1 MSRITLA
8 SFVFVYGTAFAVPR
22 IAFAEER
29 PPCSEEADAVKNM
42 KTRDA
47 SLAYPKN
54 PSAKD
59 HLEAGRRAFGVQ
71 QFDKAIEEYTA
82 AGLADDAPLI
92 LYNLG
97 QTYRSAKEYGKA
109 IRQYELFLERGK
121 PGAEVRK
128 LVTCHIDTMKRELD
142 HAASTAPPTGPA
154 SEPSATQITPP
165 TSTTTSNDETSTD
178 TGTSTDAEPHGPS
191 RWTGKRKAAVGLAVG
206 GIAAVGVGTV
216 FAMQNRKYK
225 HDADKLCPS
234 TPCANAD
241 EANALSDRA
250 GTKATFANISFGV
263 GAGLA
268 VTAVVLWFVGAPS
281 PTSDSAE
288 SALVP
293 QITPTFSGIAYGGS
307 F

>member
-1 MSRITLA
+1 MSRITLV
-8 SFVFVYGTAFAVPR
+8 SFVLLCGTALAVPR

-128 LVTCHIDTMKRELD
+128 LVTCHIETMKRELD

-154 SEPSATQITPP
+154 SEPSAAQITPAP
-165 TSTTTSNDETSTD
+165 STSSNREDTTTISTGDEESQRIE
-178 TGTSTDAEPHGPS
+178 SS
-191 RWTGKRKAAVGLAVG
+191 RWTNKRKVAVGLAVG

-216 FAMQNRKYK
+216 FALQNRKYK
-225 HDADKLCPS
+225 DDADRLCPS
-234 TPCANAD
+234 TPCANAN

-250 GTKATFANISFGV
+250 GTKATFANISFGL

-268 VTAVVLWFVGAPS
+268 ATAVVLWFVGAPTATGS
-281 PTSDSAE
+281 NE
-288 SALVP
+288 SAFIP
-293 QITPTFSGIAYGGS
+293 QVSPTFSGIAYGGS

>member
-1 MSRITLA
+1 MTRIALALSVLTYGSTLA
-8 SFVFVYGTAFAVPR
+8 ASTTAFA
-22 IAFAEER
+22 EDR
-29 PPCSEEADAVKNM
+29 PPCTEEAEAVKNM

-54 PSAKD
+54 PGAKD
-59 HLEAGRRAFGVQ
+59 HLEAGKRAFGVQ

-128 LVTCHIDTMKRELD
+128 LVTCHIETMKRELD

-154 SEPSATQITPP
+154 SEPSAPHTTPAP
-165 TSTTTSNDETSTD
+165 STSSNKDDTTTISTGDEESQRIK
-178 TGTSTDAEPHGPS
+178 SS
-191 RWTGKRKAAVGLAVG
+191 RWTNKRKVAVGLAVG
-206 GIAAVGVGTV
+206 GIAAAGVGTV
-216 FAMQNRKYK
+216 FALQNRKYK
-225 HDADKLCPS
+225 DDADQLCPS
-234 TPCANAD
+234 TPCANAN

-250 GTKATFANISFGV
+250 GTKATFANISFGL

-268 VTAVVLWFVGAPS
+268 ATAVVLWFVGAPPATGSNESAFIPQVS
-281 PTSDSAE
+281 PTF
-288 SALVP
+288 L
-293 QITPTFSGIAYGGS
+293 GIAYGGS